1 MVRVQE
7 KLKVPK
13 LETDNRNSD
22 PYHANDAFV
31 FNKSIELVVIN
42 DEI

>member
-1 MVRVQE
+1 MVRVQG
-7 KLKVPK
+7 KLKVP
-13 LETDNRNSD
+13 

>member
-1 MVRVQE
+1 MVRVRK
-7 KLKVPK
+7 KLKVP
-13 LETDNRNSD
+13 
-22 PYHANDAFV
+22 PYYANEAFV

>member
-7 KLKVPK
+7 KLKAPP
-13 LETDNRNSD
+13 
-22 PYHANDAFV
+22 PYYANDAFV

>member
-13 LETDNRNSD
+13 LETDNRDSD
-22 PYHANDAFV
+22 YYLVRVKKLLVDKGLKRKND
-31 FNKSIELVVIN
+31 
-42 DEI
+42 